1 MTQNQF
7 LGLQQFYKNKAK
19 HSSLMIPYNTSKLTS
34 VKGAINI
41 YYLASKLNS
50 MTFLAFLEGFS
61 KVQVILKS
69 KHYVEPYLFTFFVFF
84 W

>member
-19 HSSLMIPYNTSKLTS
+19 HSSLMIPCNTSKLTS

-69 KHYVEPYLFTFFVFF
+69 KHYFEPYLFTFFVFF

>member
-7 LGLQQFYKNKAK
+7 LGLQQFHKNKAK

-41 YYLASKLNS
+41 YYLASKSSS

-61 KVQVILKS
+61 KIQVILKS
-69 KHYVEPYLFTFFVFF
+69 KLYFEPYLFTFFVFF